1 MRSDQSRRQRLLQV
15 AAGAVFLALAVVL
28 VLVVVN
34 SSGNDDSS
42 GGGNTKLEGVAEI
55 NKSLAGYPQEGSVI
69 GDTSAP
75 VELVEYGDLQC
86 PLCKHYAED
95 IMPPLIENQVKKGVA
110 FVDFRYMVVV
120 GEESIAAGAAAH
132 AAGLQHRSWNFI
144 EIFYR
149 NQGEENSGYAA
160 DDDFLEAV
168 AKAAGVKDLDKW
180 NEDRANLTEWVEENT
195 EEAEN
200 VGFHGTPS
208 FTVRGPK
215 NNSELKV
222 VGTPDST
229 EALEEAVNSVR

>member
-1 MRSDQSRRQRLLQV
+1 MEADPRRRQRLLQI
-15 AAGAVFLALAVVL
+15 AAGAAFLALAAVL
-28 VLVVVN
+28 VLIVVN
-34 SSGNDDSS
+34 SSGNDDPS

-55 NKSLAGYPQEGSVI
+55 NRSLAGYPQEGSVI

-75 VELVEYGDLQC
+75 VETVEYGDLQC
-86 PLCKHYAED
+86 PVCKHYAED
-95 IMPPLIENQVKKGVA
+95 IIPPVLENQVKKGQT
-110 FVDFRYMVVV
+110 FIDFRYMVVV
-120 GEESIAAGAAAH
+120 GDESIAAGAAAH

-149 NQGEENSGYAA
+149 NQGEENSGYA
-160 DDDFLEAV
+160 DDDEFLEAV

-195 EEAEN
+195 EEAHN
-200 VGFHGTPS
+200 VGLHGTPS

-215 NNSELKV
+215 SNFELKV

-229 EALEEAVNSVR
+229 EALEEAIDSVR

>member
-1 MRSDQSRRQRLLQV
+1 VRADPSRRQRLLQF

-28 VLVVVN
+28 VLIVVN

-42 GGGNTKLEGVAEI
+42 GGGNTKLEGVAAV
-55 NKSLAGYPQEGSVI
+55 NRSLAGYPQEGSVL

-86 PLCKHYAED
+86 PVCKHYAED

-110 FVDFRYMVVV
+110 FIDFRYMVVV
-120 GEESIAAGAAAH
+120 SDDSIAAGAAAH
-132 AAGLQHRSWNFI
+132 AAGLQHRGWNFI

-149 NQGEENSGYAA
+149 NQGEENSGYA
-160 DDDFLEAV
+160 DDDEFLEAV

-180 NEDRANLTEWVEENT
+180 NEDRANLNVWVEENT
-195 EEAEN
+195 EEGHS
-200 VGFHGTPS
+200 VGLHGTPS

-222 VGTPDST
+222 IGTPDST